1 MDKLWNDFSWG
12 LFFWLV
18 LILIALV
25 FLMAKYAWKP
35 ILNSLNDRE
44 EKIKNDL
51 ESAEKA
57 RMEMQNLKADN
68 EALLKE
74 AREERD
80 SMLKEARQMKDKM
93 ISEASAE
100 AKQKADKIVA
110 DAQLVIQQEKKEA
123 LAEIKEQVA
132 SLSIEIAEKVIQ
144 KELGNKKDQM
154 ELVDDMLADVAV
166 N

>member
-1 MDKLWNDFSWG
+1 MEKLWNDFSWG
-12 LFFWLV
+12 LFFWQA
-18 LILIALV
+18 LILIILV
-25 FLMAKYAWKP
+25 ILLRKFAWKP
-35 ILNSLNDRE
+35 ILTSLNDRE
-44 EKIKNDL
+44 EKIKDDL

-93 ISEASAE
+93 ISEASEE

-110 DAQLVIQQEKKEA
+110 DAQVVIQQEKKEA

-154 ELVDDMLADVAV
+154 ELVDDMLADVTV

>member
-25 FLMAKYAWKP
+25 FLMAKYAWNP

-110 DAQLVIQQEKKEA
+110 DAQLVIQQEKKE
-123 LAEIKEQVA
+123 
-132 SLSIEIAEKVIQ
+132 
-144 KELGNKKDQM
+144 
-154 ELVDDMLADVAV
+154 
-166 N
+166 

>member
-1 MDKLWNDFSWG
+1 MEKLWNDFSWG
-12 LFFWLV
+12 LFFWQA
-18 LILIALV
+18 LILIILV
-25 FLMAKYAWKP
+25 ILLRKYAWKP
-35 ILNSLNDRE
+35 ILTSLNNRE
-44 EKIKNDL
+44 EKIKDDL

-93 ISEASAE
+93 ISEASEE

-110 DAQLVIQQEKKEA
+110 DAQVVIQQEKKEA

-154 ELVDDMLADVAV
+154 ELVDDMLADVTV

>member
-1 MDKLWNDFSWG
+1 MEKLWNDFSWG
-12 LFFWLV
+12 LFFWQA
-18 LILIALV
+18 LILIILV
-25 FLMAKYAWKP
+25 ILLRKYAWKP
-35 ILNSLNDRE
+35 ILTSLNDRE
-44 EKIKNDL
+44 EKIKDDL

-93 ISEASAE
+93 ISEASEE

-110 DAQLVIQQEKKEA
+110 DAQVVIQQEKKEA

-154 ELVDDMLADVAV
+154 ELVDDMLADVTV